1 MVCVRFLGCGG
12 SERVVQRW
20 NSPYLEIHSSEG
32 ALHKS
37 KNSLALDDLRF
48 SKKWHYLPDG
58 TELYTKVVY
67 YCIYWRSKTCWFTA
81 WENGKQTKNSGPIIF
96 FFFRESRLP
105 LIQISSGLYQKT
117 ARRPQTQVSEMALRK
132 WNTNFRLEHSVRNLK
147 LWLYIFRY
155 SVAPGSFRQVMTQKV
170 VFHFLPNQIFGKR
183 FVNSKQPV
191 LSFSG
196 WDLYVVNF

>member
-1 MVCVRFLGCGG
+1 MVCVGFFGCGG

-58 TELYTKVVY
+58 TELYTEVVY
-67 YCIYWRSKTCWFTA
+67 YCIYWHSKTCWFTA

-96 FFFRESRLP
+96 FPGIAFTIDTNQFRPVPKNGAKSWNSGIVDGFEEMEYEFSFGTFRAELKIMTVH
-105 LIQISSGLYQKT
+105 IQI
-117 ARRPQTQVSEMALRK
+117 
-132 WNTNFRLEHSVRNLK
+132 FRCSWKFPAGTDPKSRVP
-147 LWLYIFRY
+147 FT
-155 SVAPGSFRQVMTQKV
+155 S
-170 VFHFLPNQIFGKR
+170 
-183 FVNSKQPV
+183 QPD
-191 LSFSG
+191 F
-196 WDLYVVNF
+196 WETFCEQ

>member
-58 TELYTKVVY
+58 TELYTEVVY

-96 FFFRESRLP
+96 FPGIAFTIDTNQFRPVPKNGAKTSNSGIVDGFEEMEYEFSFGTFRAELKIMTVH
-105 LIQISSGLYQKT
+105 IQIFRCSWKFPAGTDPKSRVPFSS
-117 ARRPQTQVSEMALRK
+117 
-132 WNTNFRLEHSVRNLK
+132 
-147 LWLYIFRY
+147 
-155 SVAPGSFRQVMTQKV
+155 
-170 VFHFLPNQIFGKR
+170 
-183 FVNSKQPV
+183 QPD
-191 LSFSG
+191 F
-196 WDLYVVNF
+196 WETFCE